1 MFAHYL
7 ARYDGGRYADI
18 LLNGDIHQENA
29 DKIGITRRQV
39 KTVTYCFLYGGGNQK
54 LGLSYDNMLSPE
66 EAKALN
72 QLKAFLTELQK
83 NKELLNAIRVA
94 ATANEIAEI
103 ASEFGYQFSGD
114 ELKAASKENIAG
126 VKIKKQDTSPSY
138 SFGESGIDPNEK
150 NYKSGN

>member
-1 MFAHYL
+1 M
-7 ARYDGGRYADI
+7 
-18 LLNGDIHQENA
+18 
-29 DKIGITRRQV
+29 
-39 KTVTYCFLYGGGNQK
+39 
-54 LGLSYDNMLSPE
+54 
-66 EAKALN
+66 AKD
-72 QLKAFLTELQK
+72 QLKAFLSELQR
-83 NKELLNAIRVA
+83 NQELLNTIRVA

-150 NYKSGN
+150 NYKSLN

>member
-1 MFAHYL
+1 M
-7 ARYDGGRYADI
+7 ARD
-18 LLNGDIHQENA
+18 
-29 DKIGITRRQV
+29 
-39 KTVTYCFLYGGGNQK
+39 
-54 LGLSYDNMLSPE
+54 
-66 EAKALN
+66 

-103 ASEFGYQFSGD
+103 ASEFGYKFSGD
-114 ELKAASKENIAG
+114 ALKAASNENIDG